1 MTGSSSNSAG
11 ERGTGWPLPG
21 HGCLDD
27 EIDMRVCRRPSEFA
41 QGLLSGGDQHAKVGF
56 ESGGSG
62 ERFLVS
68 PTLEA
73 FLRLA
78 IRLIQ
83 GAEFRKGDSIL
94 KFRI

>member
-1 MTGSSSNSAG
+1 MRRSYPSG
-11 ERGTGWPLPG
+11 EDRGFVR
-21 HGCLDD
+21 
-27 EIDMRVCRRPSEFA
+27 M
-41 QGLLSGGDQHAKVGF
+41 GLNQVAD
-56 ESGGSG
+56 G

-78 IRLIQ
+78 IRLIH